1 MSIDNSLKSK
11 MSGLITTWRL
21 HILAALWLPAVG
33 AIAFGLS
40 RVAPDG
46 EAERGVVLA
55 VIALGG
61 YKLSEWAIDILGS
74 FAIERGVWPLLS
86 RGQSSGSGHNAA
98 FSSAV
103 RMLHHSG
110 RNAHFSKQ
118 HELQEEMHKLQEHL
132 KKIEAHIGKTERR
145 VSDRNKA
152 YASLTPRRHV
162 SVPDMFDLSSVLSD
176 GDFDE
181 SDLRGT
187 VFKMPDGTFWQAS
200 IGMGNYI
207 QKVGSLDGQEG
218 SDFVLLTRV
227 GK

>member
-1 MSIDNSLKSK
+1 MSIGNSLKSK

-21 HILAALWLPAVG
+21 HILAILWLPSVG

-61 YKLSEWAIDILGS
+61 YKLSEWTIDILGS
-74 FAIERGVWPLLS
+74 FALERGLWPLLS

-118 HELQEEMHKLQEHL
+118 HELQEEMHKFQEHL

-145 VSDRNKA
+145 VSDRNMA
-152 YASLTPRRHV
+152 YASITPRRHV
-162 SVPDMFDLSSVLSD
+162 SVPNMFDLSSVISYAE
-176 GDFDE
+176 FDDA
-181 SDLRGT
+181 DLRGT
-187 VFKMPDGTFWQAS
+187 VLEMPDGAFWEAS

-207 QKVGSLDGQEG
+207 QRVGRLDGQEG
-218 SDFVLLTRV
+218 SDLVLLTRV